1 MTEELKLETLKDL
14 IQCQDSPCISI
25 YMSTKAVHKGEFKKL
40 EIEFK
45 NLLQRVEEK
54 LKADWGFKEREINK
68 LLKPAFKL
76 ASDSNFWQ
84 QQKEGLAVF
93 ISSESFRVFKLSV
106 DTYDNSHVSY
116 NFNLKQLISEIH
128 DSQEYYL
135 LALSSNYNRLYRVNR
150 NDIEA
155 LDLEELPLNIKEFLN
170 LDDEA
175 AEKYQSINTAGG
187 SPVFHGQGAAGDDD
201 NEDLLHYL
209 KEIDRVINT
218 KLKDKKNHLIVAAD
232 DSLFS
237 LYKNINSYQGLLD
250 EHLSGNAKQMNNKEL
265 REKSWEI
272 IEGHIHDYLEKIK
285 ERYMEI
291 KSSDKSSDD
300 LEEIV
305 EAAHYGKVDT
315 LVLNK
320 LVEKSGI
327 FVEDENKIKLMEN
340 TKDYD
345 LYNYAAVET
354 IKNGGS
360 VYSIEKNEMPE
371 ENDILAIYRY

>member
-14 IQCQDSPCISI
+14 IQCQESPCISI

-45 NLLQRVEEK
+45 NLLQKVEEK
-54 LKADWGFKEREINK
+54 LKANWGFKEREINK
-68 LLKPAFKL
+68 LLEPAFKL

-93 ISSESFRVFKLSV
+93 ISSENFRTFKLSV
-106 DTYDNSHVSY
+106 DTYDSAHVSY

-135 LALSSNYNRLYRVNR
+135 LALSSNHNQLYRVNR
-150 NDIEA
+150 NEIEEF
-155 LDLEELPLNIKEFLN
+155 DLEELPQNIKEFLN

-175 AEKYQSINTAGG
+175 AEKYQSINTAG
-187 SPVFHGQGAAGDDD
+187 SSSVFHGQGAAGDDD

-209 KEIDRVINT
+209 KEIDRVINSE
-218 KLKDKKNHLIVAAD
+218 LKDKKSYLIVAAD
-232 DSLFS
+232 DSVFS
-237 LYKNINSYQGLLD
+237 LYKNINNYQALLD
-250 EHLSGNAKQMNNKEL
+250 ENLSGNAKQMNNKEL

-272 IEGHIHDYLEKIK
+272 IDSHIHDYLEDIK

-291 KSSDKSSDD
+291 RSSDKSSSE

-320 LVEKSGI
+320 LAEKAGVFI
-327 FVEDENKIKLMEN
+327 EDENEIKLMEN

-345 LYNYAAVET
+345 LYNYAASET
-354 IKNGGS
+354 IKHGGL
-360 VYSIEKNEMPE
+360 VYSIEKEDMPE
-371 ENDILAIYRY
+371 ETDILAIYRY

>member
-1 MTEELKLETLKDL
+1 MTEDLKLETLKDL
-14 IQCQDSPCISI
+14 IQCQESPCISI

-45 NLLQRVEEK
+45 NLLQKVEEK

-68 LLKPAFKL
+68 LLEPAFKL

-93 ISSESFRVFKLSV
+93 ISSENFRVFKLSV

-218 KLKDKKNHLIVAAD
+218 KLKDKKNYLIVAAD
-232 DSLFS
+232 DSVFS
-237 LYKNINSYQGLLD
+237 LYKNINNYQGLLD
-250 EHLSGNAKQMNNKEL
+250 ENLSGNAKQMNNKEL

-272 IEGHIHDYLEKIK
+272 IDSHIHDYLEDIK

-291 KSSDKSSDD
+291 RSSDKSSSE

-320 LVEKSGI
+320 LAEKAGVFI
-327 FVEDENKIKLMEN
+327 EDENEIKLMEN

-360 VYSIEKNEMPE
+360 VYSIEKDEMPE

>member
-1 MTEELKLETLKDL
+1 LETLKDL
-14 IQCQDSPCISI
+14 IQCQESPCISI

-45 NLLQRVEEK
+45 NLLQKVEEK
-54 LKADWGFKEREINK
+54 LKANWGFKEREINK
-68 LLKPAFKL
+68 LLEPAFKL

-93 ISSESFRVFKLSV
+93 ISSENFRTFKLSV
-106 DTYDNSHVSY
+106 DTYDSAHVSY

-135 LALSSNYNRLYRVNR
+135 LALSSNHNQLYRVNR
-150 NDIEA
+150 NEIEEF
-155 LDLEELPLNIKEFLN
+155 DLEELPQNIKEFLN

-175 AEKYQSINTAGG
+175 AEKYQSINTAG
-187 SPVFHGQGAAGDDD
+187 SSSVFHGQGAAGDDD

-209 KEIDRVINT
+209 KEIDRVINSE
-218 KLKDKKNHLIVAAD
+218 LKDKKSYLIVAAD
-232 DSLFS
+232 DSVFS
-237 LYKNINSYQGLLD
+237 LYKNINNYQALLD
-250 EHLSGNAKQMNNKEL
+250 ENLSGNAKQMNNKEL

-272 IEGHIHDYLEKIK
+272 IDSHIHDYLEDIK

-291 KSSDKSSDD
+291 RSSDKSSSE

-320 LVEKSGI
+320 LAEKAGVFI
-327 FVEDENKIKLMEN
+327 EDENEIKLMEN

-345 LYNYAAVET
+345 LYNYAASET
-354 IKNGGS
+354 IKHGGL
-360 VYSIEKNEMPE
+360 VYSIDKEDMPE
-371 ENDILAIYRY
+371 ETDILAIYRY